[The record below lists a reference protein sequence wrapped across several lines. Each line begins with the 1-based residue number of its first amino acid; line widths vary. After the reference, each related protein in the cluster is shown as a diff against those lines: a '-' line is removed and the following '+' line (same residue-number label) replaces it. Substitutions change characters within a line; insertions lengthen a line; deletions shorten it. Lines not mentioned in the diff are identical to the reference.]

1 MEGDQTKTPAHPTAE
16 VKNGGKEGKALKV
29 LAYGEVLFDVFGT
42 EEKIGGAPFNF
53 AAHMARLGADVELMS
68 AVGQDD
74 RGAQVRGYLQK
85 YRISDRLLAETTFP
99 TGVCRV
105 TLNAQGVPSYE
116 LLKPAAWDNI
126 PWTEKAVET
135 KRDLLYFGSLSQR
148 EPVSE
153 ETLHRVLEKVSS
165 RYRLFDCN
173 IRPPYASREAVRQ
186 GLACCTHLKVSREE
200 APVLTELGVVPTY
213 EDRRRQK
220 WCGAVAEAYGLEQ
233 VLLTLDKDGAA
244 VYDGRAICRTVGRAG
259 YGGFH
264 CWSRRQLCGGLYG
277 LFAQRRPHPR
287 FSAQGH
293 TPQQPCHPVPR
304 CAAFCEN
311 RNITGRKKA

>member
-1 MEGDQTKTPAHPTAE
+1 M
-16 VKNGGKEGKALKV
+16 

-105 TLNAQGVPSYE
+105 TLNVQGVPSYE

-200 APVLTELGVVPTY
+200 APVLTELGMVPAY
-213 EDRRRQK
+213 EDRRRQE
-220 WCGAVAEAYGLEQ
+220 WCRAVAEAYGLEQ
-233 VLLTLDKDGAA
+233 VLLTLDRDGAA
-244 VYDGRAICRTVGRAG
+244 VYDATDGQYAEQSAEPVTVVSTVGAGDSFAAG
-259 YGGFH
+259 YMASLLSGDPIPVSLHKAILLSSHVIQFPGA
-264 CWSRRQLCGGLYG
+264 LP
-277 LFAQRRPHPR
+277 FAEI
-287 FSAQGH
+287 G
-293 TPQQPCHPVPR
+293 T
-304 CAAFCEN
+304 
-311 RNITGRKKA
+311 

>member
-1 MEGDQTKTPAHPTAE
+1 M
-16 VKNGGKEGKALKV
+16 KV

-105 TLNAQGVPSYE
+105 TLNVQGVPSYE

-200 APVLTELGVVPTY
+200 APVLTELGMVPAY
-213 EDRRRQK
+213 EDRRRQE
-220 WCGAVAEAYGLEQ
+220 WCRAVAEAYGLEQ
-233 VLLTLDKDGAA
+233 VLLTLDRDGAA
-244 VYDGRAICRTVGRAG
+244 VYDATDGQYAEQSAEPVTVVSTVGAGDSFAAG
-259 YGGFH
+259 YMASLLSGDPIPVSLHKAILLSSHVIQFPGA
-264 CWSRRQLCGGLYG
+264 LP
-277 LFAQRRPHPR
+277 FAEI
-287 FSAQGH
+287 G
-293 TPQQPCHPVPR
+293 T
-304 CAAFCEN
+304 
-311 RNITGRKKA
+311 